1 MAPNQQPTFPLRFL
15 VDKDKNRIVM
25 AEVSANVMNILFSF
39 LTLPLGTI
47 IQLLSKLQDKQK
59 EIGCINNLYQSVK
72 NCSDQVFWNQICQR
86 MLLYPRNPCEALCQK
101 LKLKVDD
108 SEPTKYFMC
117 STCLWSN
124 GWLLS
129 TFAGARCSCGKLM
142 DKEMKLHGDSGEE
155 THGDGVFVKDGTRYL
170 IFDDLKVLQSTPG
183 NSIQKLLQLGYK
195 NINKLSDKSQRLDL
209 NKILNIL
216 NQALTSK
223 TPLSHALLENGESKQ
238 KYTFSPKHGPK
249 NKNWIYKLNITVRKS
264 QKKILY
270 AEAEGEFV
278 DFLFSFLT
286 TPLGSIIKLLNGNSS
301 LGCVDN
307 LYNSVKGLNP
317 SWFTGSSGTPL
328 LDPQVAPQFGCW
340 KQPLK
345 LNEEATPSYWYGTG
359 VIKNNIGYSN
369 GNGVIS
375 KKKSLISNPNAMKL
389 FEPRSPDGTKEI
401 SMGFVRRPSLF
412 VVWDDLKVTPLA
424 NNSSIEFVQKLN
436 VPLDDLEEHVVSIGE
451 TEALNL
457 LGASLTSNSKA
468 ALTEGLF
475 YLLNKPKEEIK
486 A

>member
-1 MAPNQQPTFPLRFL
+1 
-15 VDKDKNRIVM
+15 
-25 AEVSANVMNILFSF
+25 
-39 LTLPLGTI
+39 
-47 IQLLSKLQDKQK
+47 
-59 EIGCINNLYQSVK
+59 
-72 NCSDQVFWNQICQR
+72 
-86 MLLYPRNPCEALCQK
+86 MLLCPRNPCEALCQK

-155 THGDGVFVKDGTRYL
+155 THGDGVFVKDGT
-170 IFDDLKVLQSTPG
+170 
-183 NSIQKLLQLGYK
+183 
-195 NINKLSDKSQRLDL
+195 
-209 NKILNIL
+209 
-216 NQALTSK
+216 
-223 TPLSHALLENGESKQ
+223 
-238 KYTFSPKHGPK
+238 
-249 NKNWIYKLNITVRKS
+249 
-264 QKKILY
+264 
-270 AEAEGEFV
+270 
-278 DFLFSFLT
+278 SFLT

-317 SWFTGSSGTPL
+317 SWFTGPSGTPL

-369 GNGVIS
+369 ENGVIS

-436 VPLDDLEEHVVSIGE
+436 VPLDDLEDHVVSIGE